1 MIYDCV
7 IFVLCNLHTH
17 TILLQTTPNIFALG
31 TNTCIFYLFLY
42 LFSFRFFFHKH
53 LCCVYNNV
61 IKWAYLT
68 AWHLYISNRQSER
81 LSKRANTK
89 GCFSIVHM
97 YHIYWYLDHHSFFLA
112 ASIYQY
118 KVFFFF
124 EDELSLNVCV
134 CVSCYSSTCLNLWVK
149 LRCVLYDWERENDL

>member
-1 MIYDCV
+1 MTV
-7 IFVLCNLHTH
+7 
-17 TILLQTTPNIFALG
+17 
-31 TNTCIFYLFLY
+31 LY
-42 LFSFRFFFHKH
+42 LCFVTYIHTQYCCKQHLIYLLLVRIPVSFIYFCICFLSVFFHKH

-97 YHIYWYLDHHSFFLA
+97 YQIYWYLDHHSFFLA

-118 KVFFFF
+118 KVFFF
-124 EDELSLNVCV
+124 SKMNYPWMCV

-149 LRCVLYDWERENDL
+149 LRCSLYDWERENDL